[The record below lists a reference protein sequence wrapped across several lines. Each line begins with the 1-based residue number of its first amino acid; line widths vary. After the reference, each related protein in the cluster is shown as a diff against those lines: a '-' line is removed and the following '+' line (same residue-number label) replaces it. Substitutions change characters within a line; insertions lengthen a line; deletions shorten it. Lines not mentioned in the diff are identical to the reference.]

1 MEYVIKK
8 ELLKSPQ
15 KRFRRTVQIIGNLPS
30 PIKIEL
36 SGIHKIFR
44 PIIRITNTV
53 LLEPIYM
60 TNIKL
65 SFNREN
71 GDGWGIL
78 IRYGL
83 ILT

>member
-1 MEYVIKK
+1 MEYVIEK

-71 GDGWGIL
+71 GDSWGIL
-78 IRYGL
+78 IRYAW